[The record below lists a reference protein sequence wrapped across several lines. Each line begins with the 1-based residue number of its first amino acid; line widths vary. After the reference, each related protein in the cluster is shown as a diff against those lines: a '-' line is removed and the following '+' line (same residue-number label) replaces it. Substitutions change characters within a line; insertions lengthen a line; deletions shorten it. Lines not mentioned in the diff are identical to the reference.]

1 MRLEGLKIA
10 RRAIS
15 RACAFSASLRDLDA
29 VYGKLQA
36 LSKELDGD
44 DRQDAVESALAST
57 SDAAGS
63 LTYITPMEAIDAL
76 KKEVN
81 RKSH

>member
-1 MRLEGLKIA
+1 MAKDIDTRLAQIFL
-10 RRAIS
+10 
-15 RACAFSASLRDLDA
+15 DLDA
-29 VYGKLQA
+29 AYGKLQA